1 MNSIVDEQA
10 LDTSTLEEAERL
22 LGLLYS
28 QGGGDAGTP
37 RDRDDADQADE
48 LSASM
53 SGGAP
58 GGQRPGDTCSP
69 AWDDELELSTD
80 EARKA
85 QEAEAKRR
93 RVLKDDEGFAASE
106 LLAMVDEGY
115 DDLDPAKDLWCSD
128 EEDSGLWGAAD
139 PSEGLFV
146 DAETGELLDEQILQT
161 TLSKRREIWYMPDAV
176 AELYRKGDVER
187 WQRTRERYDR
197 EFVDRY
203 IETDGAFWYVDHSV
217 DKPDPTDPWQRRP
230 FNGLPEQLKP
240 ATCLTPDKI
249 PYGMPG
255 YWVHFKRGPRIG
267 EAIPV
272 YGYMLDMGRRT
283 AGPPHVKDWQHQGW
297 DTCEYLVR
305 CASCG
310 RELPPKAYRY
320 FKDQTFV
327 SMCCRDC
334 LNAARYAEDID
345 SRRRA
350 GQAVSL
356 REWSYLR
363 NYKMCLVLWW
373 RKGYSPRGKIARE
386 VIGEHK
392 VYQRCCK
399 ASLYRSEFDDDGPRD
414 DRHHKFGFA
423 TKEEFIATS
432 SKDTVKSRPS
442 IRHLFADVHQ
452 DTDCTP

>member
-28 QGGGDAGTP
+28 QGGGDAASLGNKTE
-37 RDRDDADQADE
+37 DAE
-48 LSASM
+48 
-53 SGGAP
+53 GP
-58 GGQRPGDTCSP
+58 CSP
-69 AWDDELELSTD
+69 AWDDELELSA
-80 EARKA
+80 EEAKAARKA
-85 QEAEAKRR
+85 EEQRKRI
-93 RVLKDDEGFAASE
+93 LKDEEGFSATE
-106 LLAMVDEGY
+106 LLAMVDLGH
-115 DDLDPAKDLWCSD
+115 DDVNPETDLWRSD
-128 EEDSGLWGAAD
+128 DEAGVDLWTEAGD
-139 PSEGLFV
+139 KIGESDLFV
-146 DAETGELLDEQILQT
+146 DADTGKLFDQEMLDAAARQHQEV
-161 TLSKRREIWYMPDAV
+161 WYMPDAV
-176 AELYRKGDVER
+176 AELYRSGEVER
-187 WQRTRERYDR
+187 WQRTREKYDR

-217 DKPDPTDPWQRRP
+217 DRPDPTDPWQRQP

-283 AGPPHVKDWQHQGW
+283 AGPPHVAEWQHQGW

-345 SRRRA
+345 SRRWA

-392 VYQRCCK
+392 VYQRYCK
-399 ASLYRSEFDDDGPRD
+399 AATDRSIYEPGDPRRD
-414 DRHHKFGFA
+414 TGHKYGFA
-423 TKEEFIATS
+423 TREEFIATS
-432 SKDTVKSRPS
+432 SRDTVKSKPS
-442 IRHLFADVHQ
+442 LRHLFAAAHQ
-452 DTDCTP
+452 DLTAHKEDAENVENSRISPSQ